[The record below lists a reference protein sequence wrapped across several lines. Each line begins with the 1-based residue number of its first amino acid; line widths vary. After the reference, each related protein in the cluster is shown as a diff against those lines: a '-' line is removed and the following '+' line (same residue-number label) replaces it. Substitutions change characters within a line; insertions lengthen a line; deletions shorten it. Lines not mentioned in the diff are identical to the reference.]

1 MSVCPKCGASV
12 SMYDTGGTP
21 WYACGSNGTFRSG
34 SCVDRE
40 PVATQLRE
48 AQQRIKRLEEAG
60 DRLDESAEPF
70 ILTSINEGWDEGPM
84 PMSQVSEQYEITY
97 DSPPTAGEHVAIDRA
112 RKEWRKS
119 KEAKL

>member
-21 WYACGSNGTFRSG
+21 WYACGSKGTFRSG

-60 DRLDESAEPF
+60 DALCAAAAF
-70 ILTSINEGWDEGPM
+70 MGWHM
-84 PMSQVSEQYEITY
+84 EIEKWNK
-97 DSPPTAGEHVAIDRA
+97 A
-112 RKEWRKS
+112 
-119 KEAKL
+119 KEANP

>member
-12 SMYDTGGTP
+12 SMYDTGGNP
-21 WYACGSNGTFRSG
+21 WYACGSTKTFRSA

-48 AQQRIKRLEEAG
+48 AQHRIKRLEEALEGTVKWIVHLADSG
-60 DRLDESAEPF
+60 DAGFWDVDE
-70 ILTSINEGWDEGPM
+70 
-84 PMSQVSEQYEITY
+84 QHEII
-97 DSPPTAGEHVAIDRA
+97 AARA
-112 RKEWRKS
+112 ALK

>member
-12 SMYDTGGTP
+12 SMYDTGGNP
-21 WYACGSNGTFRSG
+21 WYACGSAKTFRSA

-60 DRLDESAEPF
+60 DFLSHYLREMPYASSYLAQIDER
-70 ILTSINEGWDEGPM
+70 ILRINN
-84 PMSQVSEQYEITY
+84 
-97 DSPPTAGEHVAIDRA
+97 
-112 RKEWRKS
+112 WREA
-119 KEAKL
+119 KEANL

>member
-21 WYACGSNGTFRSG
+21 WYACGSKGTFRSG

-60 DRLDESAEPF
+60 
-70 ILTSINEGWDEGPM
+70 NEM
-84 PMSQVSEQYEITY
+84 HRYITVTRGLLPECTN
-97 DSPPTAGEHVAIDRA
+97 D
-112 RKEWRKS
+112 WRKA
-119 KEAKL
+119 KEDKL